1 MEEGKKL
8 TPKQERFCEEYLVDL
23 NATKAAI
30 RSGYSEQTAYAI
42 GHENLSKPE
51 IQNRISLV
59 QKELSERTKITAE
72 IWLNELAKVGFSD
85 LRNYYSSDTEGI
97 QITQLNRQFTGAI
110 KEFKTTTIEGEN
122 YTSTTKE
129 FKLHDKL
136 AALEKI
142 GKHLGFFEVD
152 NKQKND
158 GKVLA
163 VEFVGKK
170 DKDADK

>member
-1 MEEGKKL
+1 MSEEKKL
-8 TPKQERFCEEYLVDL
+8 TPKQERFSEEYCVDM

-30 RSGYSEQTAYAI
+30 RSGYSEDTAYSI
-42 GHENLSKPE
+42 GHELLKKPE
-51 IQNRISLV
+51 IQNRISMV

-72 IWLNELAKVGFSD
+72 AWLNELAKIGFSD
-85 LRNYYSSDTEGI
+85 LRNYYSTDKDGLE
-97 QITQLNRQFTGAI
+97 ITQLNRQFTGAI
-110 KEFKTTTIEGEN
+110 KEFKTTVVEGEA
-122 YTSTTKE
+122 YTQTIKE

-163 VEFVGKK
+163 VEFVRKK
-170 DKDADK
+170 DTDAD